1 MDLDAIPGP
10 SSASSTTETTEMDF
24 ITEFYLAGD
33 GEDFFTPSETITSE
47 VNPLQEDFQE
57 PRPRPKF
64 KPRILVNT
72 GKSKQQESSQI
83 PQGEMSIKSFEP
95 DAKFKLKF
103 EGCDHPEPILKFKDC
118 HLMYFSN
125 KPLRGSFDIIMR
137 RRFYKDHPLFMRE
150 DNISRPFELVSV
162 RGDVEYKSI
171 IYPPGSHVLH
181 SGATFTFNDAKEVS
195 IIFNMVSSYMSHYEK
210 HTLNMRMH
218 TAKHMELRCLDSFTG
233 STLGVIYFQ
242 VMSIPRI
249 RKEHQIEISYNDN
262 NSVHIDKE
270 DFLISPPTVH
280 VVDQA
285 SVASSSLISELKEI
299 NNKLNSILA
308 LLQGNNS

>member
-1 MDLDAIPGP
+1 LKTLTRFVNIKQSLYDTWLPKHQTTLALLRMDLDAIPGP

-72 GKSKQQESSQI
+72 GKSKQQEPSQV
-83 PQGEMSIKSFEP
+83 PRGEMSIKSFEP

-233 STLGVIYFQ
+233 STLGVIYF
-242 VMSIPRI
+242 
-249 RKEHQIEISYNDN
+249 
-262 NSVHIDKE
+262 
-270 DFLISPPTVH
+270 LISPPTVH

-308 LLQGNNS
+308 LLQGNNN